1 MLSKISTKRELILKK
16 RLSANAKKPTCA
28 RVSAKKEYLRRSKKM
43 PNTGAMGA
51 IRLTT
56 KKALLI
62 MFSSNISSMIVW
74 KNSVFWI

>member
-1 MLSKISTKRELILKK
+1 
-16 RLSANAKKPTCA
+16 
-28 RVSAKKEYLRRSKKM
+28 M

-62 MFSSNISSMIVW
+62 MFSSKISSMIVW